1 MSGLVWR
8 LLPPCLLR
16 RAEHYWRF
24 WCALRLEGG
33 SFLGHMQTLL
43 ATRCWGIDLGPVWTR
58 LPDGRLIEN
67 EQTKARSL
75 STQALLSRYPWASK
89 VDKEILLFGF
99 RMGEQFA
106 RRTAGFHWDTEA
118 CAQAAHST
126 CLLYTSRCV

>member
-1 MSGLVWR
+1 
-8 LLPPCLLR
+8 
-16 RAEHYWRF
+16 
-24 WCALRLEGG
+24 
-33 SFLGHMQTLL
+33 
-43 ATRCWGIDLGPVWTR
+43 
-58 LPDGRLIEN
+58 LIEN

-126 CLLYTSRCV
+126 SEARQFYAAPSSSAIDQT